1 MKLFNYSSEYLYS
14 IGSKLIDFT
23 YNEKQSKLSLMTTAS
38 KPRKLKDQE
47 LEANLERVHKDL
59 YETALKF
66 EERDIH
72 NTIVF
77 FGSSQIC
84 SWEDAQKNMR
94 EVEMLFEESA
104 TRTPKLWDL
113 LDRANNIVHMSRYFD
128 AAVELSMELAKW
140 SKRLKGRKK
149 NEFVICSGGGPG
161 IMEATNKGAY
171 LAGARSIGLTIDIS
185 EEQGRNYYITPEL
198 KYSFTYFFLRK
209 FWFFHY
215 ARAII
220 VFPGGMG
227 TLDEFFEIMTLLKT
241 KKASS
246 DIPIV
251 LFGSEYWKGVINF
264 QIMTRFNTIEDK
276 DLEFFQYADT
286 VEEAF
291 AIITKRL
298 KDFPVNKSAPLK

>member
-1 MKLFNYSSEYLYS
+1 MSTLPLSS
-14 IGSKLIDFT
+14 K
-23 YNEKQSKLSLMTTAS
+23 NK
-38 KPRKLKDQE
+38 KLKDKE
-47 LEANLERVHKDL
+47 LEANLERVHRDL
-59 YETALKF
+59 YETALSF

-77 FGSSQIC
+77 FGSAQIC
-84 SWEDAQKNMR
+84 SWEDAQKKMR
-94 EVEMLFEESA
+94 EIEILFEESNV
-104 TRTPKLWDL
+104 RTQRLWDL
-113 LDRANNIVHMSRYFD
+113 QDRASNILHMSRYFD
-128 AAVELSMELAKW
+128 AAVELSMKLAKW
-140 SKRLKGRKK
+140 SKKIKK
-149 NEFVICSGGGPG
+149 PKKEFVICSGGGPG

-185 EEQGRNYYITPEL
+185 AEQGRNYYITPEL

-227 TLDEFFEIMTLLKT
+227 TMDELFEIMTLLKT

-264 QIMTRFNTIEDK
+264 ELMARFNTIEDK
-276 DLEFFQYADT
+276 DLELFQYVDT
-286 VEEAF
+286 VDEAYAF
-291 AIITKRL
+291 ITKRL
-298 KDFPVNKSAPLK
+298 KNFSLEKTVPLK

>member
-1 MKLFNYSSEYLYS
+1 MAISPSSQP
-14 IGSKLIDFT
+14 K
-23 YNEKQSKLSLMTTAS
+23 
-38 KPRKLKDQE
+38 RLKDKE
-47 LEANLERVHKDL
+47 LEASFERFHKDL

-66 EERDIH
+66 EEQKIH

-84 SWEDAQKNMR
+84 SWEDAQQKMH
-94 EVEMLFEESA
+94 EVEMLFEESS
-104 TRTPKLWDL
+104 TRTAQLWDL
-113 LDRANNIVHMSRYFD
+113 LDRASNIVHMSRYFD
-128 AAVELSMELAKW
+128 AAVDLSMKLAKW
-140 SKRLKGRKK
+140 SKSLKKHK

-171 LAGARSIGLTIDIS
+171 LADAHSIGLTIDIT

-227 TLDEFFEIMTLLKT
+227 TMDEFFEIMTLLKT

-246 DIPIV
+246 DIPVV
-251 LFGSEYWKGVINF
+251 LFGSEYWRGVINF
-264 QIMTRFNTIEDK
+264 ELMAKFNTIEYK
-276 DLEFFQYADT
+276 DLELFHYADT
-286 VEEAF
+286 VEDAYAF
-291 AIITKRL
+291 ITERL
-298 KDFPVNKSAPLK
+298 KGFFLNKRK

>member
-1 MKLFNYSSEYLYS
+1 MANLP
-14 IGSKLIDFT
+14 SKS
-23 YNEKQSKLSLMTTAS
+23 KQ
-38 KPRKLKDQE
+38 LKDKE
-47 LEANLERVHKDL
+47 LEASFERVHQDL

-66 EERDIH
+66 EEENIH
-72 NTIVF
+72 HTIVF

-84 SWEDAQKNMR
+84 SWEDAQKKMR
-94 EVEMLFEESA
+94 EIEMLIEESP

-113 LDRANNIVHMSRYFD
+113 LDRASNIVHMSRYFD
-128 AAVELSMELAKW
+128 AAVELSTKLAKW
-140 SKRLKGRKK
+140 AKAIKK
-149 NEFVICSGGGPG
+149 HKDTFVICSGGGPG

-171 LAGARSIGLTIDIS
+171 LAGAHSIGLTIDIS

-227 TLDEFFEIMTLLKT
+227 TMDEFFEIMTLVKT

-246 DIPIV
+246 DIPVV
-251 LFGSEYWKGVINF
+251 LFGTEYWKGVINF
-264 QIMTRFNTIEDK
+264 ELMAKFNTIEDK
-276 DLEFFQYADT
+276 DLELFHYADT
-286 VEEAF
+286 VDEAYTF
-291 AIITKRL
+291 ITGRL
-298 KDFPVNKSAPLK
+298 KKVFFLTN